1 MKKSCDVFIESGIR
15 SERYNDYILNK
26 MINEMKECYEN
37 KPFICSGN
45 RKEYNKLKKR
55 KKLKKIL
62 ILIIIIETFIYL
74 VLSQIIIFKNSNTIK
89 ENEKLIKELEE
100 NRNTL
105 ITENSYLKIQN
116 TNLWEYY
123 YTNNS
128 K

>member
-1 MKKSCDVFIESGIR
+1 MKKPCDIFIQTGTR
-15 SERYNDYILNK
+15 SEKFNEYILNN
-26 MINEMKECYEN
+26 MVNELKEHYEN
-37 KPFICSGN
+37 KPFICSGDRN
-45 RKEYNKLKKR
+45 EYYKLKKK
-55 KKLKKIL
+55 KKLRKIL

-105 ITENSYLKIQN
+105 ISENSYLKIQN
-116 TNLWEYY
+116 MNLWEYY

>member
-1 MKKSCDVFIESGIR
+1 MTKEEYDSCIESGTR
-15 SERYNDYILNK
+15 CKKYNEYFNIEE
-26 MINEMKECYEN
+26 IECLKN
-37 KPFICSGN
+37 KPIHIMVGN
-45 RKEYNKLKKR
+45 RKEYTDLKKR
-55 KKLKKIL
+55 NKLKKIL
-62 ILIIIIETFIYL
+62 ILIIIIETFTYL

-100 NRNTL
+100 NRNIL

-116 TNLWEYY
+116 MNLWEYY